1 MNNMPILGEDG
12 RDLWSQP
19 ALAASYHGLPYN
31 VINGQT
37 PQGIHRIDSV
47 MPEANRYR
55 AFGKYRR
62 VILNWVPN
70 AGDEDSLTKKFLP
83 QIAHGSD
90 WWKQA
95 SVSRDVGRSELRIH
109 GTGKINPDP
118 ESTYYPFRKTSGCI
132 SQREGSYPDVEY
144 NDQRLILDQLMESLG
159 LLPVFENETEI
170 KGILYFIEID
180 DQNRPVKLEEV
191 QRILD
196 INQDEVIAL
205 K

>member
-1 MNNMPILGEDG
+1 MNNRPVLGEDG

-70 AGDEDSLTKKFLP
+70 AGDEDSLTKKTTIYLRTKMIRLWFCFNGGIDFHICLNDPPIFIFFFLYYFCIIVFLVLLSFYFKIVFAL
-83 QIAHGSD
+83 QFFEQQSSIKSSSLILRNNK
-90 WWKQA
+90 WKK
-95 SVSRDVGRSELRIH
+95 STSTV
-109 GTGKINPDP
+109 N
-118 ESTYYPFRKTSGCI
+118 STYF
-132 SQREGSYPDVEY
+132 
-144 NDQRLILDQLMESLG
+144 
-159 LLPVFENETEI
+159 
-170 KGILYFIEID
+170 
-180 DQNRPVKLEEV
+180 
-191 QRILD
+191 
-196 INQDEVIAL
+196 
-205 K
+205 